1 MQPRYQIHIY
11 HNGTQFVAT
20 VPELDG
26 CNGTG
31 QSYREALA
39 SAEKAIASW
48 MFGAINAGKQ
58 IPEPAKYFVLRPL
71 GRPIGTGTAAPI
83 MYRLHQRFGNL
94 NNRRLVEK
102 IGLEG
107 VTPTAFAAAAAG
119 QGARWV
125 RCAIA
130 LVLEDMPS
138 NLWPHLSPTTRE
150 RDDSCMTTEQ
160 EEGGL
165 R

>member
-11 HNGTQFVAT
+11 YNGTQYVAA

-26 CNGTG
+26 CSGTG
-31 QSYREALA
+31 QSYGEALA

-48 MFGAINAGKQ
+48 VFEAINAGKRP
-58 IPEPAKYFVLRPL
+58 PEPAKDFVLRPP
-71 GRPIGTGTAAPI
+71 GRPTGTGTAAPI
-83 MYRLHQRFGNL
+83 MRRLHQRFGNL
-94 NNRRLVEK
+94 NNRQLAEK

-107 VTPTAFAAAAAG
+107 VSPTAFAAAAAG

-130 LVLEDMPS
+130 LALEDMPS

-150 RDDSCMTTEQ
+150 RDDSCMTADEEQ
-160 EEGGL
+160 EGA